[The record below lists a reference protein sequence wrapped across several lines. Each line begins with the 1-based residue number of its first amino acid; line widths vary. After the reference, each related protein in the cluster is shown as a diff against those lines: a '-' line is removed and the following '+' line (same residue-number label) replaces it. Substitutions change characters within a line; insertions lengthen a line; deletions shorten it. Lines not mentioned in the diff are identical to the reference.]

1 MGKVCGLGSFFR
13 DSLDTFMM
21 MTTMMVAKIMDSSN
35 NSFWDDNLGFYDK
48 IWLLPIIIT
57 RRIENNCFESNST

>member
-1 MGKVCGLGSFFR
+1 
-13 DSLDTFMM
+13 
-21 MTTMMVAKIMDSSN
+21 MMVAKIMDSSN